1 MCLLPGPRMAPI
13 SPLVKPLLDKW
24 LELTQSGFEFNEHG
38 DDEEL
43 SRTRRRYIFSAAPA
57 ANEAMSRI
65 SLLQYNHDI
74 VLLRVHYMYRQYRYE

>member
-1 MCLLPGPRMAPI
+1 MTPI

-24 LELTQSGFEFNEHG
+24 LELTQSGFEFNEQG

-65 SLLQYNHDI
+65 LQYNHDI
-74 VLLRVHYMYRQYRYE
+74 VLLRVHYMYRQYKYE